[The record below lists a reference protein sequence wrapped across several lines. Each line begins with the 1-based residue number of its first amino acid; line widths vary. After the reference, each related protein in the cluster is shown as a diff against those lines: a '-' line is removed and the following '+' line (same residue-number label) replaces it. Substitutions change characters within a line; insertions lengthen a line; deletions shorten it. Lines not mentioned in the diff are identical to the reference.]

1 MVKSILLDERIDALN
16 ALIEIKIGD
25 YLSFAKNIIDNNEY
39 QRRKVIKSKIKE
51 ILKADLQRNCL
62 MPSIVLAVTNV
73 NLAELQSE
81 SNYEVAGKIIGKAAE
96 SNDIMIIDGLQRTY
110 VLLELEDD
118 LKKNNKIKEL
128 DKLYNHTIRAEVYLG
143 LSRVGLLYRMI
154 TLNTGQTTMSTRHL
168 MEILY
173 FDYSRVGIEGIK
185 LTTDKEDTFIS
196 ESIYDYN
203 FKTILDGFN
212 SYLEKDESLID
223 RTTILDNIN
232 TLEVLNKEDGNK
244 DIFKDFLITY
254 KLFLELLL
262 IKVGGWSY
270 DKSIVDDSLKLNA
283 NPFGKSILD
292 IFKKS
297 QVITGFGAGLGGLKD
312 ENGLDL
318 IKVRELFEKINA
330 GSDDWDYVIYQL
342 LKHLDIIKEKS
353 KKIGNDQR
361 YYFRYFF
368 KGLFDI
374 ESDSYLNFKKATEYA
389 LNRTRKEKEYK

>member
-25 YLSFAKNIIDNNEY
+25 YLSFARKIIDNNEY

-62 MPSIVLAVTNV
+62 MPSIVLAVSNYDR
-73 NLAELQSE
+73 AELQNE
-81 SNYEVAGKIIGKAAE
+81 RNYEDTGEIIKKATE
-96 SNDIMIIDGLQRTY
+96 SNDIMIIDGLQRTF

-118 LKKNNKIKEL
+118 LKKNNRTVEL
-128 DKLYNHTIRAEVYLG
+128 EKLYSHTIRAEVYLG

-196 ESIYDYN
+196 DSIYDYN

-232 TLEVLNKEDGNK
+232 TLEVLNKENDNK

-254 KLFLELLL
+254 KIFLEVLLF
-262 IKVGGWSY
+262 KTDGWSY
-270 DKSIVDDSLKLNA
+270 DKSIVDDSLRLNA

-297 QVITGFGAGLGGLKD
+297 QAITGFGAGLGSLRED
-312 ENGLDL
+312 NGLDL
-318 IKVRELFEKINA
+318 IIVRELFEKINA
-330 GSDDWDYVIYQL
+330 EGDDWDYVIYQL

-368 KGLFDI
+368 KGLFDR
-374 ESDSYLNFKKATEYA
+374 ENNSYLNFKKATEYA
-389 LNRTRKEKEYK
+389 FDRTRKEKEYK

>member
-1 MVKSILLDERIDALN
+1 MVKSILIDERIDALN

-51 ILKADLQRNCL
+51 ILKVDLQRNCL
-62 MPSIVLAVTNV
+62 MPSIVLAVS
-73 NLAELQSE
+73 NLDTVELNIRKE
-81 SNYEVAGKIIGKAAE
+81 YADADKIIIKATE

-118 LKKNNKIKEL
+118 LKKNNQTKGLEKF
-128 DKLYNHTIRAEVYLG
+128 YNHIIRAEEYLG
-143 LSRVGLLYRMI
+143 LSRIGLLYRMI

-173 FDYSRVGIEGIK
+173 FDYSRVGIDGIK
-185 LTTDKEDTFIS
+185 LISDKDDTYVS
-196 ESIYDYN
+196 DSIYDYN

-232 TLEVLNKEDGNK
+232 TLEILNKEEGNK

-254 KLFLELLL
+254 KMFLEELL
-262 IKVGGWSY
+262 IKIEGWTY
-270 DKSIVDDSLKLNA
+270 DKSIVDDTLKLNA

-297 QVITGFGAGLGGLKD
+297 QAITGFGAGLGGLKED
-312 ENGLDL
+312 NGLNL
-318 IKVRELFEKINA
+318 ITVRELFKEINA
-330 GSDDWDYVIYQL
+330 GGDDWDYIIYQL

-374 ESDSYLNFKKATEYA
+374 GNDSYLNFKKATEYA
-389 LNRTRKEKEYK
+389 FNRTRKEKEYK